1 MTAAAPTGPG
11 GPPNSGGPAASRG
24 PTGPASPTRPGGAA
38 VSGGAASVGGGA
50 GSGAATE
57 ERLIAD
63 RALGCRGVARLSGGP
78 FGTVATY
85 LPGERLTGVS
95 ADERAVE
102 IAIVATL
109 ERPLPQ
115 TADEVRGAVAD
126 LAGDRPVHVRI
137 DDIIVEGS

>member
-11 GPPNSGGPAASRG
+11 GPPNSGGPATSRG
-24 PTGPASPTRPGGAA
+24 PTGPGSPTSPGGAA

>member
-1 MTAAAPTGPG
+1 MNASGP
-11 GPPNSGGPAASRG
+11 
-24 PTGPASPTRPGGAA
+24 
-38 VSGGAASVGGGA
+38 VSAGDDRSGA
-50 GSGAATE
+50 GTE
-57 ERLIAD
+57 TRLIAD
-63 RALGCRGVARLSGGP
+63 RALACDGVVRLSGGP

-85 LPGERLTGVS
+85 LPGERLTGVH

-109 ERPLPQ
+109 DRPLPQ